1 MNAALAVLLA
11 ALAQTPRQYDAA
23 LFENEYLRAHLV
35 TLNLVG
41 HYRTVADTP
50 QIVYCLG
57 TFSVSRDSGARRRCA
72 KDQVLFVDRGDQIE
86 LRADVEPRPDLLVV
100 ELKQP
105 VTGQYVLLQ
114 EDATNAAPEVYR
126 LLFEN
131 RLLRVLRMTLGPGQK
146 TRMHWHPGGDFLF
159 PLTTATT
166 RAILPDGGSS
176 TISLQARV
184 PRWTAAATRHVLENS
199 GPTEAVALL
208 VELK

>member
-1 MNAALAVLLA
+1 MNVALAVLLA

-35 TLNLVG
+35 TLNVVG

-57 TFSVSRDSGARRRCA
+57 TFSVSRDTGARRRCA
-72 KDQVLFVDRGDQIE
+72 RDQVLFVDRGDQIE
-86 LRADVEPRPDLLVV
+86 LRADMEPRPDLLIV

-105 VTGQYVLLQ
+105 PTGQYVLLQ
-114 EDATNAAPEVYR
+114 EDVTNAAPEVYR

-131 RLLRVLRMTLGPGQK
+131 LLVRVFRLTIGPGRK
-146 TRMHWHPGGDFLF
+146 TGLHWHPGGDFLF
-159 PLTTATT
+159 PLTTAPLK
-166 RAILPDGGSS
+166 AVLPDGTST

-199 GPTEAVALL
+199 GSAEVVALL